1 MKNKFEDSKLFYAN
15 EISKITKEEICILMK
30 RSIDFLRN
38 YHNRLINNPLSNK
51 YCIAINKIKNKR
63 MLKVMADH
71 INDLLKEE

>member
-1 MKNKFEDSKLFYAN
+1 MRIKFEDSKLFYAN
-15 EISKITKEEICILMK
+15 EISNITKEEICILMK

-38 YHNRLINNPLSNK
+38 YFNRLTNNPLSNK

-63 MLKVMADH
+63 VLKIMAEH

>member
-1 MKNKFEDSKLFYAN
+1 MRIKFEDSKLFYAN
-15 EISKITKEEICILMK
+15 EISNITKEEICILMK

-38 YHNRLINNPLSNK
+38 YFNRLINNPLSNK

-63 MLKVMADH
+63 VLKIMAEH